1 LTKESV
7 YSIFNITPVI
17 GVNYKFLIMSN
28 LMKIVNT
35 NNPVTSGQVFVAIF
49 ATASVV
55 KEITSFS
62 LLWRQ

>member
-1 LTKESV
+1 
-7 YSIFNITPVI
+7 
-17 GVNYKFLIMSN
+17 
-28 LMKIVNT
+28 MKIVNT

-62 LLWRQ
+62 LL